1 MRALELPMC
10 GILLSVTLFA
20 AAVRAADDPA
30 GTPSVSCRVSAGQ
43 GERTYELR
51 RTMRGSAPSWT
62 LVMRGRDADV
72 ELPLPGAEP
81 VIGPDTA
88 RLAYRSAN
96 GGRLVD
102 LDVSS
107 GGASLTV
114 WVDHGLEV
122 NVDPDLDPRVDE
134 MSIERTAARCEIV
147 PSSGATSS
155 APR

>member
-1 MRALELPMC
+1 MKALELPMR
-10 GILLSVTLFA
+10 GILLSVAVLA
-20 AAVRAADDPA
+20 ANVAMRAADDSA
-30 GTPSVSCRVSAGQ
+30 GAAFVSCRVSAGE

-51 RTMRGSAPSWT
+51 RTTRGAEHWTLTMRG
-62 LVMRGRDADV
+62 GDGDV
-72 ELPLPGAEP
+72 VLPLPGAEP
-81 VIGPDTA
+81 VIGQGTA

-102 LDVSS
+102 LDVSN
-107 GGASLTV
+107 GKGSLSV

-147 PSSGATSS
+147 PSPGANE
-155 APR
+155 